1 MPIIET
7 TVAGAAMDAVVM
19 IAQQADIEDRGRL
32 AAKLDMLASAILQ
45 RPGSS
50 TDSTA
55 YLTLEEVRL
64 ACSLREAASYINND
78 QTPESLTDLLDQ
90 ATKIDGSSV
99 AAGIIADI
107 RSMAV

>member
-1 MPIIET
+1 
-7 TVAGAAMDAVVM
+7 M
-19 IAQQADIEDRGRL
+19 IAQQADSEDRGRL

-45 RPGSS
+45 RPASS
-50 TDSTA
+50 NDATA

-78 QTPESLTDLLDQ
+78 QTPESLPELLDQ
-90 ATKIDGSSV
+90 ATKIDGSPV
-99 AAGIIADI
+99 AAEIIADI